1 MRLSIRI
8 GAAAALIVITVL
20 LFNRSL
26 RTESEHLKDL
36 LHFDTGSF
44 RTSLK
49 PKPEDDS
56 SAHRKWRVASDNKPA
71 LVYQTTDIQV
81 PNQGAIVMGKLKE
94 EDTSWVSGELA
105 E

>member
-1 MRLSIRI
+1 MRLSLRI
-8 GAAAALIVITVL
+8 CAAAALIVLTIV

-26 RTESEHLKDL
+26 RTESKHLKDL

-44 RTSLK
+44 KNPLQ
-49 PKPEDDS
+49 PKIEDES
-56 SAHRKWRVASDNKPA
+56 NPRRKWRVASDNKPA
-71 LVYQTTDIQV
+71 LVYQTTDIEV
-81 PNQGAIVMGKLKE
+81 PNQGAIVIGKLKE

>member
-8 GAAAALIVITVL
+8 GAATALIVLIIV
-20 LFNRSL
+20 LFNHSFRK
-26 RTESEHLKDL
+26 EGEHLKDL

-44 RTSLK
+44 RTALK
-49 PKPEDDS
+49 PKPEEDPS
-56 SAHRKWRVASDNKPA
+56 GRRKWRIASDNKPS

>member
-1 MRLSIRI
+1 MRLSLRV
-8 GAAAALIVITVL
+8 GAAAALTVL
-20 LFNRSL
+20 TIVLFSRSL
-26 RTESEHLKDL
+26 RTEGELLKDL

-44 RTSLK
+44 KTALQ
-49 PKPEDDS
+49 PKVEDDS
-56 SAHRKWRVASDNKPA
+56 NPRRKWRVASDNKPA

-94 EDTSWVSGELA
+94 EDTSWVSGELS

>member
-1 MRLSIRI
+1 MRLSLRV
-8 GAAAALIVITVL
+8 GAAAALIVLTIV

-26 RTESEHLKDL
+26 RTEGEHLKDL
-36 LHFDTGSF
+36 LHFDTSSF
-44 RTSLK
+44 KTAHRA
-49 PKPEDDS
+49 KPEDDS
-56 SAHRKWRVASDNKPA
+56 NSRRKWRVASDNKPA

-81 PNQGAIVMGKLKE
+81 PNQGAIIMGKLRE